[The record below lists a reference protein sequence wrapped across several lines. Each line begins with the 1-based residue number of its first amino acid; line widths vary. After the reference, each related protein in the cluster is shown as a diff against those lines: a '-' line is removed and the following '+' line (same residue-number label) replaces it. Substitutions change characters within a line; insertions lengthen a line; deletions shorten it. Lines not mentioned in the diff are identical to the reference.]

1 MNEQH
6 VWQMLDGLGT
16 SLQLTAASL
25 AVGCILALL
34 MTLTLI
40 LRTPGLHWVNR
51 GIITLFTGTPL
62 LVQIFLVYYGP
73 GQFDA
78 VRECAVDLAEPTLV
92 LCHVSVGIK
101 YGCVQYSAFQRCV

>member
-25 AVGCILALL
+25 VVGCLLALM

-40 LRTPGLHWVNR
+40 LHYSRFALGKSWHHHLVHRYAFV
-51 GIITLFTGTPL
+51 GTDL
-62 LVQIFLVYYGP
+62 LG
-73 GQFDA
+73 
-78 VRECAVDLAEPTLV
+78 V
-92 LCHVSVGIK
+92 LRSGSV
-101 YGCVQYSAFQRCV
+101 

>member
-40 LRTPGLHWVNR
+40 LRTPGLHWVSR
-51 GIITLFTGTPL
+51 GI
-62 LVQIFLVYYGP
+62 
-73 GQFDA
+73 
-78 VRECAVDLAEPTLV
+78 
-92 LCHVSVGIK
+92 
-101 YGCVQYSAFQRCV
+101 

>member
-40 LRTPGLHWVNR
+40 LRTPGLHWVSR

-62 LVQIFLVYYGP
+62 LVQIFWSTTARVNLMQLERVCCGL
-73 GQFDA
+73 G
-78 VRECAVDLAEPTLV
+78 
-92 LCHVSVGIK
+92 
-101 YGCVQYSAFQRCV
+101 

>member
-6 VWQMLDGLGT
+6 VWQMLDGLVT

-40 LRTPGLHWVNR
+40 LRTPGFALGKPWHHHVVYWDTVA
-51 GIITLFTGTPL
+51 GSDFLGL
-62 LVQIFLVYYGP
+62 LRP
-73 GQFDA
+73 GA
-78 VRECAVDLAEPTLV
+78 
-92 LCHVSVGIK
+92 I
-101 YGCVQYSAFQRCV
+101 

>member
-25 AVGCILALL
+25 VVGCLLALM

-40 LRTPGLHWVNR
+40 LRTPGLHWVSR

-62 LVQIFLVYYGP
+62 LVQIFWCTT
-73 GQFDA
+73 
-78 VRECAVDLAEPTLV
+78 VRASLML
-92 LCHVSVGIK
+92 
-101 YGCVQYSAFQRCV
+101 